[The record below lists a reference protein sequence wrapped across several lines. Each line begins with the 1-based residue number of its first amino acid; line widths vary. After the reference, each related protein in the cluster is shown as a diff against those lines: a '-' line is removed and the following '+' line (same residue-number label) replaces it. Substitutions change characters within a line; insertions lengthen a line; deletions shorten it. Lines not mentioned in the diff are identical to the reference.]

1 MGGPDDFTGLDGKHY
16 HVIMSISK
24 AVRVTRSVGLVA
36 ALAFGTAVLAQSD
49 QEDDQAAATD
59 TTGLN
64 IPSDVQLFGK
74 IDPNIRKPTAIVNG
88 TVITGTDVDQRV
100 ALIAAANNLHVTG
113 DALNRVKL
121 QVLRGLIDETLEVQ
135 EAKANE
141 ITVTPEEIASGFNR
155 VATNFKMTPAQMRA
169 YLTSIGS
176 SERSLDGQI
185 EAEIA
190 WQHYLRKEVAPQ
202 VNVGD
207 REVNAILDRLKAEQ
221 GTEQYHLKE
230 IYMSASPDRAAAV
243 EQNMRQLMQDIQAG
257 KHPFEYYAQFSE
269 ASTRSVGGD
278 LSWIEL
284 NTLPQALADAARQ
297 MQVGQIAGPIQVPG
311 GFSVLYLVDK
321 RTVGTPDPRDA
332 RLSLKQITI
341 HFPAG
346 ISKDSAQQKTAAFAQ
361 AAEGIRG
368 CGDVEK
374 VAQQLNAEV
383 VDNDQVIVRQ
393 LPPQLQEIMLQLKVG
408 QATPP
413 FGSIQEG
420 VRTLVLCGRDDPQ
433 AGGLP
438 NPDQV
443 QGQLEQRRVNLRAEQ
458 KLRDLR
464 RDAIIEYR

>member
-1 MGGPDDFTGLDGKHY
+1 
-16 HVIMSISK
+16 
-24 AVRVTRSVGLVA
+24 
-36 ALAFGTAVLAQSD
+36 
-49 QEDDQAAATD
+49 
-59 TTGLN
+59 
-64 IPSDVQLFGK
+64 
-74 IDPNIRKPTAIVNG
+74 
-88 TVITGTDVDQRV
+88 
-100 ALIAAANNLHVTG
+100 
-113 DALNRVKL
+113 
-121 QVLRGLIDETLEVQ
+121 
-135 EAKANE
+135 
-141 ITVTPEEIASGFNR
+141 
-155 VATNFKMTPAQMRA
+155 
-169 YLTSIGS
+169 
-176 SERSLDGQI
+176 
-185 EAEIA
+185 
-190 WQHYLRKEVAPQ
+190 
-202 VNVGD
+202 
-207 REVNAILDRLKAEQ
+207 
-221 GTEQYHLKE
+221 
-230 IYMSASPDRAAAV
+230 
-243 EQNMRQLMQDIQAG
+243 
-257 KHPFEYYAQFSE
+257 
-269 ASTRSVGGD
+269 
-278 LSWIEL
+278 
-284 NTLPQALADAARQ
+284 